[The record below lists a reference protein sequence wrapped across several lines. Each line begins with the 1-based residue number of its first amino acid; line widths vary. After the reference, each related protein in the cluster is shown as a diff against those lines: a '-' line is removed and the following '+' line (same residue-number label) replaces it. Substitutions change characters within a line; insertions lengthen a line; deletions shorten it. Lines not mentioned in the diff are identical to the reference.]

1 MIALNISDKKTFT
14 SMLFLQDTFD
24 SFLLSQASFTTGTA
38 ISIDGALHK
47 DYFTDSQWEAM
58 EQHDLARW
66 SLLKPLCFQIIKGT
80 QLPEQ
85 CKLVFV
91 LSRSNTEK
99 LISGNG
105 LAFSVDQIG
114 GLFLNV
120 RYEQGAITCT
130 TGLSFTSF
138 IMDKTLEHIWD
149 DAVKRFFRSRKIP
162 FEEL

>member
-1 MIALNISDKKTFT
+1 MIALNISEKKTFT

-85 CKLVFV
+85 FKLVFV

-138 IMDKTLEHIWD
+138 IMDKTLEHVWD